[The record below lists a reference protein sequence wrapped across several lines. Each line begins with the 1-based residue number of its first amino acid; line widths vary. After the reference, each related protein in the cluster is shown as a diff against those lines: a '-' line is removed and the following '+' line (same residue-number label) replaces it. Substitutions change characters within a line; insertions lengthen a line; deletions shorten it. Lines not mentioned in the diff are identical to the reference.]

1 VSFIQRQSFK
11 FNDLEWLWLRLSFG
25 VYWLYN
31 FHWSLWHFEQ
41 VQVPVGMANWIDL
54 HFLSIYG
61 VKVLFTILAFGSLAA
76 YFFEKYVS
84 VSLSFLFLLSM
95 LVFTAEES
103 SGVFYRVSLLT
114 MIWLAQLLALFMNDW
129 RVQRDQMIFF
139 SIQVISAAYLL
150 AAFSKWSFS
159 GFSWVADAKYF
170 DLQALKGHYFNW
182 ASDLKQGHLATA
194 KAKVR
199 FVADH
204 LWLIQLLLALSLV
217 LETAAIFMLR
227 SKSWAL
233 YFGWALVLMHLGI
246 YLMMDIFI
254 APVAIPMF
262 IFLVNPVYKGIHL
275 FQSKSKSNTSE

>member
-1 VSFIQRQSFK
+1 MSFLQRQSFK

-25 VYWLYN
+25 SYWLYN
-31 FHWSLWHFEQ
+31 FIWSLWHFEQ
-41 VQVPVGMANWIDL
+41 VQVPVGIAHWIDL

-76 YFFEKYVS
+76 YFFEKYLS
-84 VSLSFLFLLSM
+84 VTLSLLFLLS
-95 LVFTAEES
+95 LLIFTAEES
-103 SGVFYRVSLLT
+103 SGVFYRVSMLT
-114 MIWLAQLLALFMNDW
+114 MIWLAQLLALYIKNQQ
-129 RVQRDQMIFF
+129 VQRNQMIFF
-139 SIQVISAAYLL
+139 SIQIISAAYLL

-182 ASDLKQGHLATA
+182 ANDLNQGHLATA
-194 KAKVR
+194 KTKVK
-199 FVADH
+199 FVSDH
-204 LWLIQLLLALSLV
+204 LWLIQILLTLSMV
-217 LETAAIFMLR
+217 LETTAILMLR

-233 YFGWALVLMHLGI
+233 YFGWALVGMHLGI

-262 IFLVNPVYKGIHL
+262 IFLVNPVYKVIHL
-275 FQSKSKSNTSE
+275 FQTKSKLNASE